1 MNTYFEEALTV
12 VQSEQFANEFKSTIK
27 FILRIVN
34 LLLLVIAGLFTLVK
48 VFVCRQ
54 LGSKEQLSVYNDGS
68 NDGVIKES
76 SNVEFTNESSND
88 GSNVEFTIR
97 DRNVEFTNEE
107 VINEGS
113 NDWLNDWLINEEV
126 IDKVIINEEVIDEST
141 HILTLENQTEE
152 MSTEEVIANEIINEE
167 AITEEV
173 ITEAFNVE
181 TDNTYSILK
190 NQTEEVSTE
199 NNVYFEDLSSQSA
212 EVINNDKSES
222 DKSARHK
229 ELKQMKATELRQLC
243 GSYSIEYKNKEQA
256 ATVILE
262 VEFPNVVIPF

>member
-88 GSNVEFTIR
+88 GNNVEFTIR

-126 IDKVIINEEVIDEST
+126 INKVAIDKST
-141 HILTLENQTEE
+141 DILTLENQTEE
-152 MSTEEVIANEIINEE
+152 MSTE

-199 NNVYFEDLSSQSA
+199 NNVDLEDLSSQSA

>member
-126 IDKVIINEEVIDEST
+126 IDKVIINKEVIDEST

-167 AITEEV
+167 AITE
-173 ITEAFNVE
+173 AFNVE

-199 NNVYFEDLSSQSA
+199 NNVDLEDLSSQSA

-256 ATVILE
+256 ASVILE